1 MKTSSEIRTKEEFK
15 IIQHPKNFGTHSVKH
30 TPAGRVS
37 AAAICGKE
45 QQVVGELWIVHPP
58 LCPLQVNH
66 NKCQTKSQVNESMLQ
81 FQSAIPP
88 KNVKNLS
95 VPYRG
100 FRKYIEM
107 MLTTQTMLASEF
119 NFESTVKLSQG
130 AEGSHHWTLAAPG

>member
-1 MKTSSEIRTKEEFK
+1 LW
-15 IIQHPKNFGTHSVKH
+15 
-30 TPAGRVS
+30 
-37 AAAICGKE
+37 KE

-58 LCPLQVNH
+58 RCPLQVNH